1 MSSYPTNNL
10 TESFEQELR
19 SLDESSFP
27 DVMMQRMETIA
38 LVNEKFENAQKKKD
52 QAQTNINNAMKRA
65 EELILQA
72 DALGETSPK
81 IHKRLITRK
90 EYIKDK
96 DRFDAIESALKD
108 LGEYGSETAKYQKQ
122 LADVQGAALESQTSI
137 MEVQKCQMEYL
148 ECTSEVLKFLYGLSA
163 YGIASTQSIVT
174 NLELVLSGAKK
185 KDLGEMAKQQM
196 FLVMDQL
203 KSQENLQHRVDKNKK
218 SIVDLKERLE
228 LQEELDERYRER
240 IENVEKNEKKQDELL
255 LMQIKKDK
263 EHDQRLK
270 EQAEKDKE
278 HDQQLKE
285 QAEKDKEHDQRL
297 KEQTEKDK
305 EHDQRLKEQVEKDIE
320 HDQRLKEQVEKDIEH
335 DQRLKEQ
342 ENKLLE
348 LEQLCVNQSD
358 IINSL
363 ERKIDLLNSKNRWF
377 IIGVVLVQ
385 AVVFIYLL
393 LHSF

>member
-38 LVNEKFENAQKKKD
+38 LVNEKFENAQKKKE
-52 QAQTNINNAMKRA
+52 QAQTDINNAMKRA

-122 LADVQGAALESQTSI
+122 LADVQGAALESQTAI

-185 KDLGEMAKQQM
+185 KDLGEMAMQQM

-218 SIVDLKERLE
+218 SIVDLNERLE
-228 LQEELDERYRER
+228 VQEEHDEHYRER
-240 IENVEKNEKKQDELL
+240 IENVEKNEKRQDEQLL
-255 LMQIKKDK
+255 RQIKKDN
-263 EHDQRLK
+263 EHDETLRQHAENLIQKTQKDKMQDEAIETISESDKRQDKELEEQR
-270 EQAEKDKE
+270 EKDRI
-278 HDQQLKE
+278 HD
-285 QAEKDKEHDQRL
+285 AA
-297 KEQTEKDK
+297 
-305 EHDQRLKEQVEKDIE
+305 
-320 HDQRLKEQVEKDIEH
+320 
-335 DQRLKEQ
+335 
-342 ENKLLE
+342 LLE
-348 LEQLCVNQSD
+348 IKDLINTIALEHESIKALVNKSVGNKVSY
-358 IINSL
+358 ISL
-363 ERKIDLLNSKNRWF
+363 VISV
-377 IIGVVLVQ
+377 IAVVLAIISLV
-385 AVVFIYLL
+385 I
-393 LHSF
+393 